1 MNRNIIIK
9 ETDFDILSLKLDY
22 IAAISELLISDMSNS
37 EYGDETLVNSI
48 GAISM
53 MTNEL
58 HGLLNRTRIA
68 AWNLWLI
75 VTTTKW

>member
-9 ETDFDILSLKLDY
+9 EDDFDILSLKLNY
-22 IAAISELLISDMSNS
+22 IAAISELLISDLDNS
-37 EYGDETLVNSI
+37 KYADETLINSI

-58 HGLLNRTRIA
+58 HGLLNKTRIA
-68 AWNLWLI
+68 A
-75 VTTTKW
+75 

>member
-1 MNRNIIIK
+1 MGLFEDVEMNRNIISK
-9 ETDFDILSLKLDY
+9 EDDFDILSLKLNY

-48 GAISM
+48 GAILM

-68 AWNLWLI
+68 A
-75 VTTTKW
+75 

>member
-58 HGLLNRTRIA
+58 HGLLSKTRIVA
-68 AWNLWLI
+68 RNL
-75 VTTTKW
+75 

>member
-9 ETDFDILSLKLDY
+9 EDDFDILSLKLNY
-22 IAAISELLISDMSNS
+22 IAAISELLISDMGNS
-37 EYGDETLVNSI
+37 KYADETLINSI

-58 HGLLNRTRIA
+58 PGLLNKTRIA
-68 AWNLWLI
+68 A
-75 VTTTKW
+75 

>member
-9 ETDFDILSLKLDY
+9 EDDFDILSLKLNY
-22 IAAISELLISDMSNS
+22 IAAISELLISDISKS
-37 EYGDETLVNSI
+37 RYADETLINSV

-58 HGLLNRTRIA
+58 HGLLSKTRIA
-68 AWNLWLI
+68 A
-75 VTTTKW
+75 

>member
-22 IAAISELLISDMSNS
+22 IAAISELLISDMGNS
-37 EYGDETLVNSI
+37 KHADETLINSI

-58 HGLLNRTRIA
+58 HGLLNKTRIA
-68 AWNLWLI
+68 A
-75 VTTTKW
+75 

>member
-9 ETDFDILSLKLDY
+9 EDDFDILSLKLNY
-22 IAAISELLISDMSNS
+22 IAAISELLISDTGNS
-37 EYGDETLVNSI
+37 KYPDETLINSI

-58 HGLLNRTRIA
+58 HGLLNKTRIA
-68 AWNLWLI
+68 A
-75 VTTTKW
+75 

>member
-1 MNRNIIIK
+1 MGLFEDVEMNRNIIIK
-9 ETDFDILSLKLDY
+9 EDDFDILSLKLDY

-68 AWNLWLI
+68 A
-75 VTTTKW
+75 

>member
-1 MNRNIIIK
+1 MNKNIIIK
-9 ETDFDILSLKLDY
+9 ADDFDVLSLKLDY

-37 EYGDETLVNSI
+37 EYGDETLINSI

-68 AWNLWLI
+68 A
-75 VTTTKW
+75 

>member
-9 ETDFDILSLKLDY
+9 EDDFDILSLKLNY
-22 IAAISELLISDMSNS
+22 IAALSELLISDISKS
-37 EYGDETLVNSI
+37 RYADETLINSV

-58 HGLLNRTRIA
+58 HGLLSKTRIA
-68 AWNLWLI
+68 A
-75 VTTTKW
+75 

>member
-9 ETDFDILSLKLDY
+9 EDDLDILSLKLNY
-22 IAAISELLISDMSNS
+22 IAAISELLISDISKS
-37 EYGDETLVNSI
+37 RYADETLINSV

-58 HGLLNRTRIA
+58 HGLLSKTRIA
-68 AWNLWLI
+68 A
-75 VTTTKW
+75 